1 MLWYKAWLE
10 TRWRFLIGLAV
21 LVCSAM
27 GVVFTY
33 PRIVALLPAVSTAN
47 LTGFVGER
55 VKEAAELERTYR
67 GYLWYQWFHQ
77 NMAQMGTFFAVLLG
91 TGGLLSQSS
100 GGAAIFTLSMP
111 ASRQR
116 LVGVRAAAG
125 LAEWGALAL
134 LPQLLLALVSPAVG
148 QTFGVANAL
157 VHAICAFAGGAVFL
171 SLAILLSTEFS
182 DVWRPLLIA
191 VAIAVGAATVEA
203 FAGQPSAYAPFGV
216 MSGELY
222 FRTGHLPWLGL
233 LVATIE
239 AGALLYAASV
249 NIARRDF

>member
-10 TRWRFLIGLAV
+10 TRWRFLIGLGV
-21 LVCSAM
+21 LLCSAIA
-27 GVVFTY
+27 VVLTY
-33 PRIVALLPAVSTAN
+33 PRIVALLPAVSTAH

-55 VKEAAELERTYR
+55 IKEAADLERTYR
-67 GYLWYQWFHQ
+67 GYVWYQWFHQ
-77 NMAQMGTFFAVLLG
+77 NMAQIGTFFAVLLG

-100 GGAAIFTLSMP
+100 GGAAVFTLSLP

-116 LVGVRAAAG
+116 LVGIRAAAG

-134 LPQLLLALVSPAVG
+134 VPQLLLVLFSPAVG
-148 QTFGVANAL
+148 QTFGVANAFI
-157 VHAICAFAGGAVFL
+157 HAICAFVGGAVFY

-191 VAIAVGAATVEA
+191 VVIAVGAAMVEA
-203 FAGQPSAYAPFGV
+203 FAGQPSAYAAFAV

-233 LVATIE
+233 TVAAIE
-239 AGALLYAASV
+239 ATALLYAASI

>member
-1 MLWYKAWLE
+1 MLWYKAWIE

-21 LVCSAM
+21 LLCTAI

-33 PRIVALLPAVSTAN
+33 PRVVALLPAVSTVN

-55 VKEAAELERTYR
+55 IKEAADLERTYR
-67 GYLWYQWFHQ
+67 GYVWYQWFHQ
-77 NMAQMGTFFAVLLG
+77 NMAQMGTLFAVLLG
-91 TGGLLSQSS
+91 TGGLLSQSA
-100 GGAAIFTLSMP
+100 GGAAVFTLSMP

-125 LAEWGALAL
+125 LAEWGALAV
-134 LPQLLLALVSPAVG
+134 LPQLLLALFSPAVG
-148 QTFGVANAL
+148 QTFSLADAL
-157 VHAICAFAGGAVFL
+157 VHSLCVFVGGAVFL
-171 SLAILLSTEFS
+171 SLGILLSTEFD

-191 VAIAVGAATVEA
+191 LAIAIGIATVETL
-203 FAGQPSAYAPFGV
+203 AGSLSAYAPFGV

-222 FRTGHLPWLGL
+222 FRTGRLPWIGL
-233 LVATIE
+233 IAAAAAAT
-239 AGALLYAASV
+239 ALLYAAFV

>member
-21 LVCSAM
+21 LLCSAM

-33 PRIVALLPAVSTAN
+33 PRVVALLPAVSTTN

-55 VKEAAELERTYR
+55 IKEAAELERTYR
-67 GYLWYQWFHQ
+67 GYVWYQWFHQ
-77 NMAQMGTFFAVLLG
+77 NMAQIGTLFAVLLG
-91 TGGLLSQSS
+91 AGGLLSHAS
-100 GGAAIFTLSMP
+100 GGAAVFTLSMP

-116 LVGVRAAAG
+116 LMGVRAAAG

-134 LPQLLLALVSPAVG
+134 FPQLLLALFSPAVG
-148 QTFGVANAL
+148 QTFGLADAL
-157 VHAICAFAGGAVFL
+157 VHALCVFAGGAVFF

-191 VAIAVGAATVEA
+191 VAIAVGVAMVEA
-203 FAGQPSAYAPFGV
+203 FAGRLSAYAPFRV
-216 MSGELY
+216 MSGEMY

-233 LVATIE
+233 TAAALAT
-239 AGALLYAASV
+239 AALLYAASV